1 MAERQKRGLGRG
13 LGALIPGAGGADRGE
28 PVELLPVDR
37 IRPSRVQPRQE
48 ITRESL
54 EDLVAS
60 IRAHGVLQPVL
71 VRPVGGEYELV
82 AGERRWRAAVLAG
95 LERVPALVRPLS
107 DAQALQVAL
116 VENLQRED
124 LNPVER
130 ARAFH
135 RLLVEFGLTQRQVAE
150 AVGLSQ
156 PAVANALRLLTLPE
170 PVLRSLEEGR
180 LTEAHGRLL
189 LTVED
194 PTVRERLWRATLE
207 EGLSVRALQ
216 ERIYRE
222 ARRRS
227 KAPRGGR
234 LDPNLEA
241 VLEALRVKLGT
252 QVRLRQGRRKG
263 VLEIEFYSEEDLA
276 RLCDLLLGGPA

>member
-1 MAERQKRGLGRG
+1 MGERQRRGLGKG
-13 LGALIPGAGGADRGE
+13 LGALIPGAGGVARGE
-28 PVELLPVDR
+28 PVELLPLER

-48 ITRESL
+48 ISPESL
-54 EDLVAS
+54 EELVAS
-60 IRAHGVLQPVL
+60 IRTHGVLQPVL

-95 LERVPALVRPLS
+95 LERIPALVRPLS

-135 RLLVEFGLTQRQVAE
+135 RLLNEFGLTQRQVAE

-170 PVLRSLEEGR
+170 PILRSLEEGR
-180 LTEAHGRLL
+180 LSEAHGRLL

-194 PTVRERLWRATLE
+194 PAVRKRLWRAALE
-207 EGLSVRALQ
+207 QGLSVRALE
-216 ERIYRE
+216 ERIALEGHKRPRPQGS
-222 ARRRS
+222 RRM
-227 KAPRGGR
+227 
-234 LDPNLEA
+234 DPDVEA
-241 VLEALRVKLGT
+241 VLEALREKFQT
-252 QVRLRQGRRKG
+252 QVRIRRGRRKG
-263 VLEIEFYSEEDLA
+263 VLEMEFYSEEDLA